1 MLTALDRL
9 TIYSVMC
16 FISFCSLVMMKTS
29 VEHSLMPLIGVIAS
43 IGGIWLEMHLW
54 KGSSEEQKH

>member
-16 FISFCSLVMMKTS
+16 FISFCSLVIKTP
-29 VEHSLMPLIGVIAS
+29 VEQSLMPLVGVIAS
-43 IGGIWLEMHLW
+43 LSGIWLEMHLW
-54 KGSSEEQKH
+54 QGSSEEQKH

>member
-16 FISFCSLVMMKTS
+16 FLSFCSLVMTS
-29 VEHSLMPLIGVIAS
+29 SAESTFMPLIGVMAS
-43 IGGIWLEMHLW
+43 IGGIWFEMHLW
-54 KGSSEEQKH
+54 QGSSEEQER